1 MKQRSIHIAA
11 IVFSVFFAS
20 AVSFAQGTAAADF
33 KAKCALCHGDDGL
46 GGTPMAKALGVPSY
60 KSPEVRKMTDAEL
73 TVVIKNGKNNKMPP
87 FGTQL
92 SDTQIKDLLKFV
104 HTLQK

>member
-1 MKQRSIHIAA
+1 MKQRSIRIAA
-11 IVFSVFFAS
+11 IVLSVFFAS
-20 AVSFAQGTAAADF
+20 AVSFGQGTAAADF

-46 GGTPMAKALGVPSY
+46 SNTPMAKALGAPSY
-60 KSPEVRKMTDAEL
+60 KSPEVRKMTDAEM
-73 TVVIKNGKNNKMPP
+73 TTVIKNGKNNKMPA